1 MAIKIFIADDHT
13 IVRDGIRLLLEEETD
28 MKVIGEAGNGREAV
42 TKTRKLCPDVAVM
55 DIEMPGLNGL
65 EAIEKIHENCDSCK
79 IIILSMHSN
88 SEYIRRAL
96 KSGARGYIL
105 KESAG
110 KELVRS
116 IRSVTSG
123 RRYLSR
129 EISEKLIDTYIDLD
143 QYTSAEIMSPLEKL
157 SSREREIL
165 QLVVE
170 GNSSAEIANIIFISK
185 KTVETYRSRMM
196 QKLEISNIPKLV
208 KFAIRHGLTS
218 LD

>member
-1 MAIKIFIADDHT
+1 MAIKVFIADDHT
-13 IVRDGIRLLLEEETD
+13 IVRHGIRLLLEEEAD
-28 MKVIGEAGNGREAV
+28 MKVIGEAGNGREAI
-42 TKTRKLCPDVAVM
+42 TKVGKLCPDVVVM
-55 DIEMPGLNGL
+55 DIEMPELNGI

-79 IIILSMHSN
+79 VIILSMHSS
-88 SEYIRRAL
+88 SEHIMRAL
-96 KSGARGYIL
+96 KAGARGYIL

-116 IRSVTSG
+116 IRSVTLG

-129 EISEKLIDTYIDLD
+129 KITEKLIDIYIDLD
-143 QYTSAEIMSPLEKL
+143 KHTSAEIITPLEKL

-170 GNSSAEIANIIFISK
+170 GHSSAEIADIIYISK

-196 QKLEISNIPKLV
+196 QKLEVSDIPSLV

>member
-1 MAIKIFIADDHT
+1 MAIKIFIADDHA
-13 IVRDGIRLLLEEETD
+13 IVRDGIRLLLEEEAD

-42 TKTRKLCPDVAVM
+42 TKTRKLCPDVVVM
-55 DIEMPGLNGL
+55 DIEMPGLNGI
-65 EAIEKIHENCDSCK
+65 EAIEKIHENCDSSK
-79 IIILSMHSN
+79 VIILSMHSS

-116 IRSVTSG
+116 IRSVSSG

-129 EISEKLIDTYIDLD
+129 EITEKLIDTYIDLD
-143 QYTSAEIMSPLEKL
+143 QYAFAERISPLEKI

-170 GNSSAEIANIIFISK
+170 GKSSAEIADIIYISK

-196 QKLEISNIPKLV
+196 QKLEISNIPNLV

>member
-1 MAIKIFIADDHT
+1 MTIKVFLADDHE
-13 IVRDGIRLLLEEETD
+13 IVRHGIRLLLEEEAD

-42 TKTRKLCPDVAVM
+42 TKTRKLCPDIVVM
-55 DIEMPGLNGL
+55 DIEMPGLNGI

-170 GNSSAEIANIIFISK
+170 GNSSVEIANIIYISK

>member
-1 MAIKIFIADDHT
+1 MTIKVFLADDHE
-13 IVRDGIRLLLEEETD
+13 IVRNGIRLLIEEEAD

-42 TKTRKLCPDVAVM
+42 TRTRKLCPDVVVM
-55 DIEMPGLNGL
+55 DIEMPGLNGI
-65 EAIEKIHENCDSCK
+65 EAIEKIHENCDSFK
-79 IIILSMHSN
+79 VIILSMHSS

-96 KSGARGYIL
+96 KLGARGYIL

-116 IRSVTSG
+116 IRSVASG

-129 EISEKLIDTYIDLD
+129 EITEKLIDTYLDLD
-143 QYTSAEIMSPLEKL
+143 QYISAETISPLEKL

-170 GNSSAEIANIIFISK
+170 GKTSKEIADIIFISN

-196 QKLEISNIPKLV
+196 QKLEISGIPQLV

>member
-1 MAIKIFIADDHT
+1 MAIRIFIADDHR
-13 IVRDGIRLLLEEETD
+13 IVRDGIRLLLEEEAD

-42 TKTRKLCPDVAVM
+42 TKTRTLCPDVVVM
-55 DIEMPGLNGL
+55 DIEMPGLNG
-65 EAIEKIHENCDSCK
+65 IETIQKIHENCDSCK
-79 IIILSMHSN
+79 VIILSMHSN

-96 KSGARGYIL
+96 KSGAGGYIL

-129 EISEKLIDTYIDLD
+129 EITEKLIDTYIDLD
-143 QYTSAEIMSPLEKL
+143 QYAFSETISPLEKL

-170 GNSSAEIANIIFISK
+170 GNSSAEIANIIYISK

-196 QKLEISNIPKLV
+196 QKLEISNIPNLV

>member
-1 MAIKIFIADDHT
+1 MAIKVFLADDHV
-13 IVRDGIRLLLEEETD
+13 IVRHGIRLLLEEEAD
-28 MKVIGEAGNGREAV
+28 MKVIGETGNGREAV
-42 TKTRKLCPDVAVM
+42 TKARTLSPDVVIM
-55 DIEMPGLNGL
+55 DIEMPGLNG
-65 EAIEKIHENCDSCK
+65 IETIQKIHENCDSCK
-79 IIILSMHSN
+79 VIILSMHSS

-129 EISEKLIDTYIDLD
+129 EITEKLIDIYIDLD
-143 QYTSAEIMSPLEKL
+143 QFAFTETISPLEKL

-170 GNSSAEIANIIFISK
+170 GNSSVEIANIIYISK

-196 QKLEISNIPKLV
+196 QKLEISDIPKLV